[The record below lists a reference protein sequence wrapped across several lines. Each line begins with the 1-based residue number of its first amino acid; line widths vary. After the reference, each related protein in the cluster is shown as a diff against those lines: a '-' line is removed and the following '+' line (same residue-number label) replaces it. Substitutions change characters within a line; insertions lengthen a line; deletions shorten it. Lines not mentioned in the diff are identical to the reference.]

1 MPSGYWHPENWQ
13 TYYHIEN
20 YRFIAERKFVWGSFV
35 WNMFDFGAAHRT
47 EGDRNG
53 INDKGLVT
61 FDRKTPKDA
70 YYFYKANWNPDP
82 MVYITER
89 RLTERHNASPT
100 ITVFANV
107 PQVQL
112 VVNGKAISTQVPDSL
127 HIATWQNVQLQPGS
141 NTIQAIAKGS
151 KTPLSDTINITLLT
165 K

>member
-1 MPSGYWHPENWQ
+1 M
-13 TYYHIEN
+13 I
-20 YRFIAERKFVWGSFV
+20 
-35 WNMFDFGAAHRT
+35 
-47 EGDRNG
+47 
-53 INDKGLVT
+53 
-61 FDRKTPKDA
+61 
-70 YYFYKANWNPDP
+70 
-82 MVYITER
+82 YITER